1 VKRRFILLWN
11 GFMGF
16 GRRDLPDLRNG
27 CINAGDILD
36 ILQSGGTVHIV
47 QPDRL
52 PWNQETHAA

>member
-1 VKRRFILLWN
+1 
-11 GFMGF
+11 MGF